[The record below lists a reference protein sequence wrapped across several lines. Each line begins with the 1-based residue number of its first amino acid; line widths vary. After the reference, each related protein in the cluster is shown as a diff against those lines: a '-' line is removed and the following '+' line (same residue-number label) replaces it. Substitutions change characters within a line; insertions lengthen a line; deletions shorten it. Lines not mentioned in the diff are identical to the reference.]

1 MTEKKTSLSAQ
12 TKKKSEKKAGPTPG
26 KYSISQI
33 KEFVDEV
40 KREFGKIAWPN
51 KKSTMTSA
59 MVVIVFVAIMSLYLG
74 SVDLVIGKLVS
85 LVLN

>member
-12 TKKKSEKKAGPTPG
+12 TKKKSEKNTGAASG

-33 KEFVDEV
+33 KEFTGEV

-51 KKSTMTSA
+51 KKNTVTSA
-59 MVVIVFVAIMSLYLG
+59 MVVIVFVAVMSLYLG

>member
-12 TKKKSEKKAGPTPG
+12 TKKKSEKNAGAAPG

-33 KEFVDEV
+33 KEFTGEV

-51 KKSTMTSA
+51 KKNTVTSA